1 MAKQSHNEDD
11 DCTSSRVSDSMIL
24 SSGHGNM
31 DGEKG
36 SDGGD
41 TRDGVSNMRRAAT
54 DLPRTKSPYTRRSA
68 YLTGRQ
74 RAAVASRFYNELKR
88 NTLVGDDYK
97 VQIQTDNF
105 PRELQEEF
113 LHMFAQPQD
122 QAGREGEVIAPRAAE
137 SVGKLNICILIVGT
151 RGDVQPFIAIGQKL
165 KVRRAGGKGRGLGW
179 VGVGCY
185 GHCVRLMRRLFKLP
199 SPLMPSAFTPHGRA
213 TGTECGWRPTATTE
227 APQTPPPLNAIRP
240 HPPWQGYGHR
250 VRLASHSNYREFVTA
265 GGLEFY
271 PLGGDPKV
279 LAEYMVKNKGFL
291 PSSRKE
297 VLQQRRQLK
306 SIIFSTW
313 PACTQP
319 DVASNGPPFRADAII
334 ANPPVYGHTTVAEA
348 LQVPLH
354 LFFTMPWSMTTEYP
368 HPLAGEMPAYTG
380 YENQLSYVVVEGL
393 MWLGV
398 RDFINSFRKKLKL
411 PPIPLRNRP
420 KMRIPFGYIWSPTL
434 APKPHDWGNLIDVV
448 GFCFLNL
455 AEHYSPPAHIQQW
468 LDSGPPPIFIG
479 FGSLPVSDPK
489 GLTQKFVEA
498 LQRTGQRGILQE
510 GWGGLGKMETPNENV
525 LVIGNCPHDWLFPRC
540 RAVLHH
546 GGAGTTAAGLKAAC
560 PTTIIPFFGD
570 QPFWGARVHAAG
582 VGPEP
587 IPIGSLT
594 LDKIVAAIEF
604 MIRDEPIPIGSLT
617 LDKIVAAIEFMIR
630 DEPIPIGSLT
640 LDKIVAAIE
649 FMIRDEGK
657 GGSLGPPV
665 CMPPP
670 SLRPLRLASI
680 LSLPGGG
687 SSEGAGGQDRQG
699 GRVDGAVEAS
709 LVVAAAR
716 ELACLPTTPRS
727 SARPPSFLL
736 LYSPTLQVVVAA
748 KELAGKI
755 AREDGVDGAV
765 EAFHKHLPPG
775 YHSQEQCTPW
785 LEASPGADYGSD
797 CSCWPWSCGEAGEAE
812 AEEEKKS

>member
-1 MAKQSHNEDD
+1 MAKQPHSEDD
-11 DCTSSRVSDSMIL
+11 DGTSSRVSDSMIL
-24 SSGHGNM
+24 GSGHGNM

-36 SDGGD
+36 SDSGD
-41 TRDGVSNMRRAAT
+41 TREGASNMRRAAT
-54 DLPRTKSPYTRRSA
+54 DLPRGARRRGDCA
-68 YLTGRQ
+68 ARGGERGEAEHMHTDRGDPRGRTAVH
-74 RAAVASRFYNELKR
+74 RHWSETEGAARGGELALGDGLGAVGGVIGGENMR
-88 NTLVGDDYK
+88 EEESFSSLV
-97 VQIQTDNF
+97 T
-105 PRELQEEF
+105 
-113 LHMFAQPQD
+113 
-122 QAGREGEVIAPRAAE
+122 PRA
-137 SVGKLNICILIVGT
+137 ICAA
-151 RGDVQPFIAIGQKL
+151 PP
-165 KVRRAGGKGRGLGW
+165 
-179 VGVGCY
+179 
-185 GHCVRLMRRLFKLP
+185 LP
-199 SPLMPSAFTPHGRA
+199 SALPPCHPRSPFAIRASPCHPRFPVPSALPR
-213 TGTECGWRPTATTE
+213 
-227 APQTPPPLNAIRP
+227 AIRASP
-240 HPPWQGYGHR
+240 APWQGYGHR

-297 VLQQRRQLK
+297 VLQQRKQLK

-319 DVASNGPPFRADAII
+319 DLASGGAPFRADAII

-354 LFFTMPWSMTTEYP
+354 MFFTMPWSMTTEYP

-604 MIRDEPIPIGSLT
+604 MIRDE
-617 LDKIVAAIEFMIR
+617 
-630 DEPIPIGSLT
+630 
-640 LDKIVAAIE
+640 
-649 FMIRDEGK
+649 
-657 GGSLGPPV
+657 
-665 CMPPP
+665 
-670 SLRPLRLASI
+670 
-680 LSLPGGG
+680 
-687 SSEGAGGQDRQG
+687 
-699 GRVDGAVEAS
+699 
-709 LVVAAAR
+709 VVAAAR
-716 ELACLPTTPRS
+716 
-727 SARPPSFLL
+727 
-736 LYSPTLQVVVAA
+736 
-748 KELAGKI
+748 ELAGKI

-797 CSCWPWSCGEAGEAE
+797 CSCWPWSCGDAGEE
-812 AEEEKKS
+812 EEEEKKS

>member
-1 MAKQSHNEDD
+1 MVKQSHNEDD
-11 DCTSSRVSDSMIL
+11 DGTSSRVSDSMIL
-24 SSGHGNM
+24 SGGHGM

-41 TRDGVSNMRRAAT
+41 TRDGASNMRRAAT

-68 YLTGRQ
+68 YLTARQ
-74 RAAVASRFYNELKR
+74 RVAVASRFYNELKR
-88 NTLVGDDYK
+88 NTLVGEDYK
-97 VQIQTDNF
+97 VQIHTDNF

-122 QAGREGEVIAPRAAE
+122 QAGREGEIIAPRAAE

-165 KVRRAGGKGRGLGW
+165 K
-179 VGVGCY
+179 
-185 GHCVRLMRRLFKLP
+185 
-199 SPLMPSAFTPHGRA
+199 
-213 TGTECGWRPTATTE
+213 
-227 APQTPPPLNAIRP
+227 
-240 HPPWQGYGHR
+240 GYGHR
-250 VRLASHSNYREFVTA
+250 VRLASHSNYRDFVIT

-319 DVASNGPPFRADAII
+319 DLASNGAPFRADAII
-334 ANPPVYGHTTVAEA
+334 ANPPVYGHATVAEA

-354 LFFTMPWSMTTEYP
+354 MFFTMPWSMTTEYP

-455 AEHYSPPAHIQQW
+455 ADHYSPPAHIQQW
-468 LDSGPPPIFIG
+468 LNSGQPPVFIG

-489 GLTQKFVEA
+489 GLTQKFLEA
-498 LQRTGQRGILQE
+498 LERTGQRGILQE

-525 LVIGNCPHDWLFPRC
+525 LVISNCPHDWLFPRC
-540 RAVLHH
+540 RAVVHH

-594 LDKIVAAIEF
+594 LDKIVAAIDF
-604 MIRDEPIPIGSLT
+604 MIRDEVRRWMGHLRGGREAGDVATVQCACVWCSVCECACGAAYGRAVQRMGGRCSVWACGAQWMGQLRGGREGG
-617 LDKIVAAIEFMIR
+617 DVAAAHPQWRLHF
-630 DEPIPIGSLT
+630 S
-640 LDKIVAAIE
+640 
-649 FMIRDEGK
+649 
-657 GGSLGPPV
+657 V
-665 CMPPP
+665 CMPPLVN
-670 SLRPLRLASI
+670 SLIRT
-680 LSLPGGG
+680 SLFPT
-687 SSEGAGGQDRQG
+687 SQ
-699 GRVDGAVEAS
+699 
-709 LVVAAAR
+709 VVAAAR
-716 ELACLPTTPRS
+716 EL
-727 SARPPSFLL
+727 
-736 LYSPTLQVVVAA
+736 V
-748 KELAGKI
+748 GKI
-755 AREDGVDGAV
+755 AREDAVDGAV
-765 EAFHKHLPPG
+765 EA
-775 YHSQEQCTPW
+775 C
-785 LEASPGADYGSD
+785 
-797 CSCWPWSCGEAGEAE
+797 
-812 AEEEKKS
+812 

>member
-1 MAKQSHNEDD
+1 
-11 DCTSSRVSDSMIL
+11 MIHG
-24 SSGHGNM
+24 SGHENL

-36 SDGGD
+36 SDGGEM
-41 TRDGVSNMRRAAT
+41 RDGASNMRRAAT

-68 YLTGRQ
+68 YLTARQ

-88 NTLVGDDYK
+88 NTLVGEDYK
-97 VQIQTDNF
+97 VQIHTDNF

-122 QAGREGEVIAPRAAE
+122 QAGREGEIIAPRAAE

-165 KVRRAGGKGRGLGW
+165 K
-179 VGVGCY
+179 
-185 GHCVRLMRRLFKLP
+185 
-199 SPLMPSAFTPHGRA
+199 S
-213 TGTECGWRPTATTE
+213 
-227 APQTPPPLNAIRP
+227 
-240 HPPWQGYGHR
+240 YGHR
-250 VRLASHSNYREFVTA
+250 VRLASHSNYRDFVIA

-291 PSSRKE
+291 PSSRAE
-297 VLQQRRQLK
+297 VLQQRKQLK

-319 DVASNGPPFRADAII
+319 DLASNGAPFRADAII

-354 LFFTMPWSMTTEYP
+354 MFFTMPWRHTIILKHPPTHPSCHSVPHPLFPDCTGSMTTEYP

-455 AEHYSPPAHIQQW
+455 ADHYSAPAHIQQW
-468 LDSGPPPIFIG
+468 LDSGPAPVFIG

-510 GWGGLGKMETPNENV
+510 GWGGLGKMETPNENL

-540 RAVLHH
+540 RAVIHH

-560 PTTIIPFFGD
+560 PTTVIPFFGD

-604 MIRDEPIPIGSLT
+604 MIRDE
-617 LDKIVAAIEFMIR
+617 
-630 DEPIPIGSLT
+630 
-640 LDKIVAAIE
+640 
-649 FMIRDEGK
+649 
-657 GGSLGPPV
+657 
-665 CMPPP
+665 
-670 SLRPLRLASI
+670 
-680 LSLPGGG
+680 
-687 SSEGAGGQDRQG
+687 
-699 GRVDGAVEAS
+699 
-709 LVVAAAR
+709 VVA
-716 ELACLPTTPRS
+716 
-727 SARPPSFLL
+727 
-736 LYSPTLQVVVAA
+736 AA

-755 AREDGVDGAV
+755 AKEDGVDGAV

-775 YHSQEQCTPW
+775 YHTQEHCTPW
-785 LEASPGADYGSD
+785 LEASPGEAVAGGL
-797 CSCWPWSCGEAGEAE
+797 PWCGPRLGLYLLDVELRGGDAVKW
-812 AEEEKKS
+812 KKRTKELTKIWELVRG